1 VTDINF
7 YAAVAKPGDILIVAV
22 PDVNSRRDADEV
34 AGELEKLLPGIRV
47 IAVCAQ
53 SIAVYRPDDDG

>member
-1 VTDINF
+1 MTDINF

-22 PDVNSRRDADEV
+22 PNARLRKDAEEV
-34 AGELEKLLPGIRV
+34 ASELEKLLPGIRV

-53 SIAVYRPDDDG
+53 SIAVYRPGDDV